1 MILQRYKQSEVRKMK
16 ITIEGN
22 SKERLRIKTDSNQEN
37 TEAIM
42 FELKKTTQKL
52 RRLFGK
58 NGFEITL
65 TLVSD
70 NNLPEE
76 G

>member
-1 MILQRYKQSEVRKMK
+1 MK

-42 FELKKTTQKL
+42 FELKKMTQKL

>member
-1 MILQRYKQSEVRKMK
+1 MK

-70 NNLPEE
+70 NNLSEE

>member
-1 MILQRYKQSEVRKMK
+1 MK

-42 FELKKTTQKL
+42 FELKKTTRKL

>member
-1 MILQRYKQSEVRKMK
+1 MK

>member
-1 MILQRYKQSEVRKMK
+1 MK

-22 SKERLRIKTDSNQEN
+22 SKERLRIKTDSNHEN

>member
-1 MILQRYKQSEVRKMK
+1 MK

-42 FELKKTTQKL
+42 FELKKTTRKL

-70 NNLPEE
+70 NNLSEE

>member
-1 MILQRYKQSEVRKMK
+1 MK

-22 SKERLRIKTDSNQEN
+22 SKERLRIKTDGNQEN
-37 TEAIM
+37 TEATM
-42 FELKKTTQKL
+42 YELKKTTRKL

-65 TLVSD
+65 ILVSG

>member
-1 MILQRYKQSEVRKMK
+1 MK

-42 FELKKTTQKL
+42 FELKKTTRKL

-58 NGFEITL
+58 NGFDITL